1 MDLYDIPFRR
11 KAVVMAAVMAA
22 LFLVALDQMIVSTAL
37 GTIVGEFHSYG
48 SIGLIV
54 TSYLLFSTVTVP
66 IAGKLSD
73 MFGRRPIILAGV
85 SIFTLGS
92 LLSGSAQ
99 SIEMLVL
106 WRAVQGLGGG
116 IITAN
121 AFTIV
126 GDLFAPRD
134 RGRWQGIIGSVFAI
148 ASAVGPILGGF
159 LTDSHMIFGMETNW
173 RWTFW
178 INVPVGIVAALLIAL
193 RCPAIRR
200 EDRPRIDYAGA
211 TALATALAA
220 LVLAVDNT
228 DTVFKGLID
237 QGWSLPVIQ
246 GALYGIAAVM
256 IGMFIRV
263 ERKAKEPVLS
273 LAYFKSRNFVVI
285 MTILLLFGGAFLGTA
300 MYIIQFNQQ
309 VFGADATQAGLML
322 LPMIAGI
329 TTTSIGGG
337 WLVSKL
343 GRYKWILGSGI
354 VVSSLG
360 MIAMMSLTASSPYWQ
375 EALCIA
381 VVGLGFGVV
390 MPITSLA
397 VQNEFSQKDLGAVT
411 ASTQLF
417 RGLGSTIGVAIMSG
431 LLTAGITTQIAPL
444 ADHAYVQAVKRSPE
458 AQQLLGDKQ
467 LDANT
472 ALNINQMQEVIAQ
485 RAHQGIQQ
493 APVPANVPKAVATEK
508 KEQALRQFDD
518 QQREFHDT
526 VVNAFAQSLHT
537 VFLVS
542 AGMLAAAFVLTLF
555 IRELELKRHQEK
567 RAE

>member
-256 IGMFIRV
+256 VGMFICV

-360 MIAMMSLTASSPYWQ
+360 MLAMMSLTASSPYWQ

-458 AQQLLGDKQ
+458 VQQLLGDKQ

-508 KEQALRQFDD
+508 KEQALRQFDE

>member
-48 SIGLIV
+48 GIGLIV

-458 AQQLLGDKQ
+458 VQQLLGDKQ

-508 KEQALRQFDD
+508 KEQALRQFDE

>member
-211 TALATALAA
+211 TALAIALAA

-246 GALYGIAAVM
+246 GALYGVAAVM
-256 IGMFIRV
+256 VGMFICV

-273 LAYFKSRNFVVI
+273 LAYFKSRNFVII

-343 GRYKWILGSGI
+343 GRYKWILGLGLA
-354 VVSSLG
+354 VGSLG
-360 MIAMMSLTASSPYWQ
+360 MLAMMSLTASSPYWQ

-381 VVGLGFGVV
+381 IVGLGFGAV

-417 RGLGSTIGVAIMSG
+417 RGLGSTVGVALMSG
-431 LLTAGITTQIAPL
+431 LLTAGITAQITPL
-444 ADHAYVQAVKRSPE
+444 TDHAYIKTVKRSPE

-472 ALNINQMQEVIAQ
+472 ALNINQMQEVITQ

-493 APVPANVPKAVATEK
+493 APVPANVPKAVATKK
-508 KEQALRQFDD
+508 KEQALRQFDE

-542 AGMLAAAFVLTLF
+542 AGMLAVAFVLTFF
-555 IRELELKRHQEK
+555 IRELELKRHQGEQ
-567 RAE
+567 AT

>member
-1 MDLYDIPFRR
+1 MNLYDIPFRR

-37 GTIVGEFHSYG
+37 GTIIGEFHSYG

-417 RGLGSTIGVAIMSG
+417 RGLGSTIGVAVMSG
-431 LLTAGITTQIAPL
+431 LLTVGITTQIAPL
-444 ADHAYVQAVKRSPE
+444 ADHAYVQAVRRSPE

-493 APVPANVPKAVATEK
+493 APVPANIPKAVATEK
-508 KEQALRQFDD
+508 KEQAIRQFDE

-542 AGMLAAAFVLTLF
+542 AGMLAVAFVLTLF

>member
-211 TALATALAA
+211 TALAIALAA

-246 GALYGIAAVM
+246 GALYSVAALM
-256 IGMFIRV
+256 IGVFICV

-273 LAYFKSRNFVVI
+273 LAYFKSRNFVII

-354 VVSSLG
+354 VVGSLG
-360 MIAMMSLTASSPYWQ
+360 MLAMMSLTASSPYWQ

-417 RGLGSTIGVAIMSG
+417 RGLGSTIGVAVMSG

-444 ADHAYVQAVKRSPE
+444 TDHAYMQAVKRSPE

-472 ALNINQMQEVIAQ
+472 ALNINQMQEVITQ

-493 APVPANVPKAVATEK
+493 APVPANVPKAVATKK
-508 KEQALRQFDD
+508 KEQALRQFDE

-542 AGMLAAAFVLTLF
+542 AGMLTVAFVLTFF
-555 IRELELKRHQEK
+555 IRELELKRHQGEQ
-567 RAE
+567 AA

>member
-1 MDLYDIPFRR
+1 MDLYHIPFRR

-256 IGMFIRV
+256 VGMFICV

-458 AQQLLGDKQ
+458 VQQLLGDKQ

-508 KEQALRQFDD
+508 KEQALRQFDE

>member
-237 QGWSLPVIQ
+237 QGWSLSVIQ
-246 GALYGIAAVM
+246 DALYSVAALM
-256 IGMFIRV
+256 IGVFICV

-343 GRYKWILGSGI
+343 GRYKWILGAGI

-360 MIAMMSLTASSPYWQ
+360 MLAMMSLTASSPYWQ

-417 RGLGSTIGVAIMSG
+417 RGLGSTIGVAVMSG

-444 ADHAYVQAVKRSPE
+444 TDHAYMQAVKRSPE

-472 ALNINQMQEVIAQ
+472 ALNINQMQEVITQ
-485 RAHQGIQQ
+485 WAHQGIQQ
-493 APVPANVPKAVATEK
+493 APVPANVPKAVATKK
-508 KEQALRQFDD
+508 KEQALRQFDE

-542 AGMLAAAFVLTLF
+542 AGMLTVAFVLTFF
-555 IRELELKRHQEK
+555 IRELELKRHQGEQ
-567 RAE
+567 AA

>member
-458 AQQLLGDKQ
+458 VQQLLGDKQ

-508 KEQALRQFDD
+508 KEQALRQFDE

>member
-211 TALATALAA
+211 TTLATALAA

-458 AQQLLGDKQ
+458 VQQLLGDKQ

-508 KEQALRQFDD
+508 KEQALRQFDE

>member
-211 TALATALAA
+211 TVLATALAA

-256 IGMFIRV
+256 VGIFICV

-322 LPMIAGI
+322 LPMSAGI

-343 GRYKWILGSGI
+343 GRYKWMLGSGI

-360 MIAMMSLTASSPYWQ
+360 MLAMMSLTASSPYWQ

-397 VQNEFSQKDLGAVT
+397 VQNEFSQKDLGSVT

-417 RGLGSTIGVAIMSG
+417 RGLGSTIGVAVMSG

-444 ADHAYVQAVKRSPE
+444 TDHAYMQAVKRSPE
-458 AQQLLGDKQ
+458 VQQLLGDKQ

-472 ALNINQMQEVIAQ
+472 ALNINQMQEVITQ

-493 APVPANVPKAVATEK
+493 APVPANVPKAVATKK
-508 KEQALRQFDD
+508 KEQALRQFDE

-542 AGMLAAAFVLTLF
+542 AGMLAVAFVLTFF
-555 IRELELKRHQEK
+555 IRELELKRHQGEQ
-567 RAE
+567 AA

>member
-444 ADHAYVQAVKRSPE
+444 ADHAYVQAVKRSSE

-508 KEQALRQFDD
+508 KEQALRQFDE

-542 AGMLAAAFVLTLF
+542 AGMLAVAFVLTLF

>member
-1 MDLYDIPFRR
+1 MNLYDIPFRR

-228 DTVFKGLID
+228 DTVFKGVID
-237 QGWSLPVIQ
+237 HGWSLPVIQ

-458 AQQLLGDKQ
+458 VQQLLGDKQ

-508 KEQALRQFDD
+508 KEQALRQFDE

-542 AGMLAAAFVLTLF
+542 AGMLAVAFVLTLF

>member
-1 MDLYDIPFRR
+1 MNLYDIPFRR

-37 GTIVGEFHSYG
+37 GTIIGEFHSYG

-417 RGLGSTIGVAIMSG
+417 RGLGSTIGVAVMSG
-431 LLTAGITTQIAPL
+431 LLTVGITTQIAPL
-444 ADHAYVQAVKRSPE
+444 ADHAYVQAVRRSPE

-508 KEQALRQFDD
+508 KEQAIRQFDE

-542 AGMLAAAFVLTLF
+542 AGMLAVAFVLTLF

>member
-1 MDLYDIPFRR
+1 MNLYDIPFRR

-37 GTIVGEFHSYG
+37 GTIIGEFHSYG

-360 MIAMMSLTASSPYWQ
+360 MLAMMSLTASSPYWQ

-417 RGLGSTIGVAIMSG
+417 RGLGSTIGVAVMSG
-431 LLTAGITTQIAPL
+431 LLTVGITTQIAPL
-444 ADHAYVQAVKRSPE
+444 ADHAYVQAVRRSPE

-493 APVPANVPKAVATEK
+493 APVPANIPKAVATEK
-508 KEQALRQFDD
+508 KEQAIRQFDE

-542 AGMLAAAFVLTLF
+542 AGMLAVAFVLTLF

>member
-1 MDLYDIPFRR
+1 MNLYDIPFRR

-37 GTIVGEFHSYG
+37 GTIIGEFHSYG

-417 RGLGSTIGVAIMSG
+417 RGLGSTIGVAVMSG

-508 KEQALRQFDD
+508 KEQALRQFDE

>member
-178 INVPVGIVAALLIAL
+178 INVPVGIVAAVLIAL

-256 IGMFIRV
+256 IGIFIRV

-360 MIAMMSLTASSPYWQ
+360 MLAMMSLTASSPYWQ

-444 ADHAYVQAVKRSPE
+444 ADHAYVQAVKRSSE

-508 KEQALRQFDD
+508 KEQALRQFDE

>member
-1 MDLYDIPFRR
+1 MNLYDIPFRR

-458 AQQLLGDKQ
+458 VQQLLGDKQ

-508 KEQALRQFDD
+508 KEQALRQFDE

-542 AGMLAAAFVLTLF
+542 AGMLAVAFVLTLF

>member
-200 EDRPRIDYAGA
+200 EDRPCIDYAGA

-458 AQQLLGDKQ
+458 VQQLLGDKQ

-508 KEQALRQFDD
+508 KEQALRQFDE

>member
-1 MDLYDIPFRR
+1 MNLYDIPFRR

-37 GTIVGEFHSYG
+37 GTIIGEFHSYG

-417 RGLGSTIGVAIMSG
+417 RGLGSTIGVAVMSG
-431 LLTAGITTQIAPL
+431 LLTVGITTQIAPL
-444 ADHAYVQAVKRSPE
+444 ADHAYVQAVRRSPE

-493 APVPANVPKAVATEK
+493 APVPANIPKAVATEK
-508 KEQALRQFDD
+508 KEQAIRQFDE

-542 AGMLAAAFVLTLF
+542 AGMLVVAFVLTLF

>member
-1 MDLYDIPFRR
+1 MDLYHIPFRR

-417 RGLGSTIGVAIMSG
+417 RGLGSTIGVAVMSG
-431 LLTAGITTQIAPL
+431 LLTVGITTQIAPL
-444 ADHAYVQAVKRSPE
+444 ADHAYVQAVRRSPE

-493 APVPANVPKAVATEK
+493 APVPANIPKAVATEK
-508 KEQALRQFDD
+508 KEQAIRQFDE

-542 AGMLAAAFVLTLF
+542 AGMLAVAFVLTLF

>member
-1 MDLYDIPFRR
+1 MDLYHIPFRR

-211 TALATALAA
+211 TTLATALAA

-309 VFGADATQAGLML
+309 IFGADATQAGLML

-493 APVPANVPKAVATEK
+493 APVPANIPKAVATEK
-508 KEQALRQFDD
+508 KEQALRQFDE

-542 AGMLAAAFVLTLF
+542 AGMLAVAFVLTLF

>member
-444 ADHAYVQAVKRSPE
+444 ADHAYVQAVRRSPE

-472 ALNINQMQEVIAQ
+472 ALNINQMQEVITQ
-485 RAHQGIQQ
+485 RAHQGCY
-493 APVPANVPKAVATEK
+493 
-508 KEQALRQFDD
+508 
-518 QQREFHDT
+518 
-526 VVNAFAQSLHT
+526 
-537 VFLVS
+537 
-542 AGMLAAAFVLTLF
+542 
-555 IRELELKRHQEK
+555 
-567 RAE
+567 

>member
-417 RGLGSTIGVAIMSG
+417 RGLGSTIGVAVMSG
-431 LLTAGITTQIAPL
+431 LLTVGITTQIAPL
-444 ADHAYVQAVKRSPE
+444 ADHAYVQAVRRSPE

-508 KEQALRQFDD
+508 KEQAIRQFDE

-542 AGMLAAAFVLTLF
+542 AGMLAVAFVLTLF